1 MKQVVLI
8 AVLVLCVGCSGLLG
22 PKETKK
28 FNLEGSGGYRGE
40 PVGSCSQRSADGVCR
55 ELGWDGATDWSC
67 GSVHVTGGFFG
78 SFDQDVMYTVT
89 CYRD

>member
-1 MKQVVLI
+1 MRTAILI
-8 AVLVLCVGCSGLLG
+8 SMFILWVGCSSLTGS
-22 PKETKK
+22 KETKK
-28 FNLEGSGGYRGE
+28 FDLPGSGGYSGE
-40 PVGSCSQRSADGVCR
+40 PVGSCSMRAADAECR
-55 ELGWDGATDWSC
+55 ELGWDGATDFSC